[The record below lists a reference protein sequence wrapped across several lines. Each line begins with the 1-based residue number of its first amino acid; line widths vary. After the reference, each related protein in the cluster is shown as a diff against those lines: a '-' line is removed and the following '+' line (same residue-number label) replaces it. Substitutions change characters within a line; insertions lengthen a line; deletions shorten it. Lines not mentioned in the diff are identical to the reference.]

1 MSQSSLHWIFFLLWN
16 TIFWKQWVIKNGK
29 ILVQYLLN
37 SQKRNYLIF
46 NGILN
51 LLAVR
56 FPDLFKEQLKNHPL
70 TILFQFGMDWN
81 DLKNNFQDK
90 MWSNETEKY
99 LKRFFQLKLL
109 MEARLASRFLS
120 FFLSHSLYLIHY
132 LFSSSIELQLKK
144 NPTKPNKS
152 NNFAIKKTFAFHNFI

>member
-90 MWSNETEKY
+90 MWSNEIEKY
-99 LKRFFQLKLL
+99 LKRFFSVETANGSQTGFQIFILLFVPFTLSYSLPLQQLYW
-109 MEARLASRFLS
+109 AA
-120 FFLSHSLYLIHY
+120 I
-132 LFSSSIELQLKK
+132 KK
-144 NPTKPNKS
+144 KPNKTKQ
-152 NNFAIKKTFAFHNFI
+152 IKQLCHQENICLP